1 MLWIVFRCTAGAGDS
16 SINLLRDG
24 ISDTGVGDEGG
35 GRGAGRGRGT
45 GDDVT
50 VLAR

>member
-24 ISDTGVGDEGG
+24 ISD
-35 GRGAGRGRGT
+35 GRGAGGGAGT
-45 GDDVT
+45 GDGG
-50 VLAR
+50 